1 LKYLFG
7 LRKSTFIFLSHFFI
21 CFALQAQQNNNW
33 YFGQRAGIR
42 FSGTPGR
49 VTPVTLTDGAMITDE
64 GSAAFSDSNGQL
76 LFYTNGIT
84 VFNRQHQVMLNG
96 NDLKGN
102 ISSCQA
108 AIIVPVPGNDSI
120 YYIFTTDAIENN
132 FSSGYNYSIVNMKRD
147 NGNGEVV
154 SKNTL
159 LWQSCTE
166 RLTAA
171 RHQNGTDIWL
181 ITNDNNSNIF
191 RSWLITCNGLQSNPV
206 VSQAGVL
213 LTQHLLTNT
222 GYMKISPDGKQLCQT
237 HFPLFDPDVSNPN
250 FVQLFDFDN
259 TTGQVTNGRSVMFD
273 NAMYVACEYSSDS
286 KMLYLVRPYE
296 RKIDQL
302 EATLPSAAAVSA
314 STISISTTSPVLTL
328 QLAPNEKIYTFR
340 PGQSLGVINYPAVK
354 GAGCNFQDNQLDISP
369 FSARFGSPSFI
380 NDVAY
385 DPNNSFSY
393 VITDSCSGRVQFT
406 AISGMPG
413 TLTWSW
419 NFGDPASGA
428 NNTSTLQNPTH
439 TFATAG
445 TYNVTLS
452 VITAPPLGCTN
463 ALPATIPVTINAR
476 PEAGFIIPEVCLS
489 DTYAQFTDTSKL
501 ALPGII
507 DRWDWNFG
515 DPGSGPL
522 NTSTLQNPTHS
533 YTAVGNYSV
542 SLIVWNNAIGCRDT
556 ITQLLTVNGSFPV
569 ANFTVQNPATLCA
582 NDSVGIVDQ
591 STVFPGVITKVE
603 IYWDNIGQPGVFD
616 IDNSPFFGKVYKHLY
631 PNFQA
636 PLTRNFSIRF
646 RAYSGGVCV
655 NDIIQVITV
664 NAAPLVQFNNMPDTC
679 FLAAPFQLTQ
689 ATEIG
694 GVPGTGIFSGPGVT
708 PGGIFS
714 PAIAGIGLHTIMYT
728 FN

>member
-1 LKYLFG
+1 M
-7 LRKSTFIFLSHFFI
+7 RKSTIIFLSHFFI

-42 FSGTPGR
+42 FSGSPGQ

-64 GSAAFSDSNGQL
+64 GSAAISDSNGQL

-108 AIIVPVPGNDSI
+108 VIIIPVPGNDSI

-154 SKNTL
+154 SKNTI

-259 TTGQVTNGRSVMFD
+259 TSGQVTNGRSVMFD

-340 PGQSLGVINYPAVK
+340 PGQSLGVINSPAVK

-393 VITDSCSGRVQFT
+393 IITDSCSGRVQFT

-419 NFGDPASGA
+419 NFGDG
-428 NNTSTLQNPTH
+428 NTSTLQNPVH
-439 TFATAG
+439 TFAPANQSYTVSLTISSSVSCGNIKSSRIIKPTGTITDADFDYVVRCDSGYVRFVNKSLFEQNGGGQYLWDFGDGNTSTAANPIHI
-445 TYNVTLS
+445 YNREGFYS
-452 VITAPPLGCTN
+452 VKLKLLTGAACIDDSLIKQVEIKNFSVTAPP
-463 ALPATIPVTINAR
+463 
-476 PEAGFIIPEVCLS
+476 
-489 DTYAQFTDTSKL
+489 DQ
-501 ALPGII
+501 
-507 DRWDWNFG
+507 
-515 DPGSGPL
+515 
-522 NTSTLQNPTHS
+522 
-533 YTAVGNYSV
+533 
-542 SLIVWNNAIGCRDT
+542 T
-556 ITQLLTVNGSFPV
+556 ITVGQSVILSTNEPADSFQWSPDTWLSNSNIRNPV
-569 ANFTVQNPATLCA
+569 AT
-582 NDSVGIVDQ
+582 
-591 STVFPGVITKVE
+591 
-603 IYWDNIGQPGVFD
+603 
-616 IDNSPFFGKVYKHLY
+616 
-631 PNFQA
+631 
-636 PLTRNFSIRF
+636 PL
-646 RAYSGGVCV
+646 
-655 NDIIQVITV
+655 
-664 NAAPLVQFNNMPDTC
+664 
-679 FLAAPFQLTQ
+679 
-689 ATEIG
+689 
-694 GVPGTGIFSGPGVT
+694 
-708 PGGIFS
+708 
-714 PAIAGIGLHTIMYT
+714 
-728 FN
+728 

>member
-1 LKYLFG
+1 M
-7 LRKSTFIFLSHFFI
+7 RKRTIIFLSHFFI

-42 FSGTPGR
+42 FSGSPGQ

-393 VITDSCSGRVQFT
+393 AITDSCSGRVQFT

-419 NFGDPASGA
+419 NFGDG
-428 NNTSTLQNPTH
+428 NTSTLQNPVH
-439 TFATAG
+439 TFAPANQSYT
-445 TYNVTLS
+445 VTLTISSS
-452 VITAPPLGCTN
+452 VSCGNIKSSRIIKPTGTITDADFDYVVRCDSGYIRFVNKSLFEQNGGGQYLWDFGDGNTSTDANPIHIYNREGFYSVKLKLLTGAACIDDSLIKQVEIKNFSVTAPPDQTITVGQSVILSTNEPADSFLWSPDTWLSNSNIRNPVATPLEDIVYKVTASNNEGCKGEDSVRITVLQYDDIYIPTGFTPNDDGKNDILKPFYHGQVVLKEFSIYSRWGQQVFSTSLRN
-463 ALPATIPVTINAR
+463 AGWNGKVKGKLQQ
-476 PEAGFIIPEVCLS
+476 AGVYVWFI
-489 DTYAQFTDTSKL
+489 K
-501 ALPGII
+501 
-507 DRWDWNFG
+507 
-515 DPGSGPL
+515 
-522 NTSTLQNPTHS
+522 
-533 YTAVGNYSV
+533 
-542 SLIVWNNAIGCRDT
+542 AIGKSGET
-556 ITQLLTVNGSFPV
+556 IERKGTFVL
-569 ANFTVQNPATLCA
+569 
-582 NDSVGIVDQ
+582 
-591 STVFPGVITKVE
+591 
-603 IYWDNIGQPGVFD
+603 
-616 IDNSPFFGKVYKHLY
+616 
-631 PNFQA
+631 
-636 PLTRNFSIRF
+636 IR
-646 RAYSGGVCV
+646 
-655 NDIIQVITV
+655 
-664 NAAPLVQFNNMPDTC
+664 
-679 FLAAPFQLTQ
+679 
-689 ATEIG
+689 
-694 GVPGTGIFSGPGVT
+694 
-708 PGGIFS
+708 
-714 PAIAGIGLHTIMYT
+714 
-728 FN
+728 